1 MKLIGVIGLILVI
14 ITHVTL
20 AVLYTT
26 GTDAQYGVLTTT
38 AGLFAA
44 LGWILI
50 CYYYYQ
56 KNQKKKK

>member
-1 MKLIGVIGLILVI
+1 MKETKLIGVIGLILVI

-26 GTDAQYGVLTTT
+26 GTDSQYSVLTTT
-38 AGLFAA
+38 AGILAA

-50 CYYYYQ
+50 AYYFYM
-56 KNQKKKK
+56 KKKK

>member
-38 AGLFAA
+38 TGLLAA

>member
-1 MKLIGVIGLILVI
+1 MKEMKLIGVIGLILVI

-38 AGLFAA
+38 AGLLAA

-50 CYYYYQ
+50 CYY
-56 KNQKKKK
+56 